1 MSSLRHCIAASI
13 VLALI
18 ASGSER
24 ALAQAEWIPEQGT
37 SWQWQL
43 SGTIDES
50 VAADVYNVDLFETP
64 RSVVSSLHAQGRH
77 VICYMSAGSWERWR
91 SDARRFPE
99 SVRGRSNR
107 WPGER
112 WLDIRRLHVLKPL
125 MRKRLDRCVR
135 KGFDGVE
142 FDNVDGYANRSGF
155 PLTGRDQRKY
165 NSWLARAAHARGLSA
180 GLKNDLGQIKALEPL
195 FDFAINEECFYYD
208 ECERLAPF
216 IDSDKAVFH
225 VEYEMRR
232 SEFCESARALG
243 FSSLKKRW
251 NLGAWRRPC

>member
-77 VICYMSAGSWERWR
+77 VICYMSAQLVGAVAPVTLDGS
-91 SDARRFPE
+91 PT
-99 SVRGRSNR
+99 
-107 WPGER
+107 P
-112 WLDIRRLHVLKPL
+112 
-125 MRKRLDRCVR
+125 
-135 KGFDGVE
+135 
-142 FDNVDGYANRSGF
+142 
-155 PLTGRDQRKY
+155 
-165 NSWLARAAHARGLSA
+165 
-180 GLKNDLGQIKALEPL
+180 
-195 FDFAINEECFYYD
+195 
-208 ECERLAPF
+208 
-216 IDSDKAVFH
+216 
-225 VEYEMRR
+225 
-232 SEFCESARALG
+232 
-243 FSSLKKRW
+243 
-251 NLGAWRRPC
+251 